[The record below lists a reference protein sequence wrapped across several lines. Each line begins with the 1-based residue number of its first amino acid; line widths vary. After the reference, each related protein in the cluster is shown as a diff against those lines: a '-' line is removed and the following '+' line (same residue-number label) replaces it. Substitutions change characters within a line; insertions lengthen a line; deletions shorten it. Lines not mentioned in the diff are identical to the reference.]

1 MWQQIGFG
9 TMLVGVAAML
19 LWHQRR
25 WESSSLHDPD
35 AARTLRRHHRRRRLS
50 CWLIAGVGA
59 AIVAGSQL
67 HTPLSLTLFWTA
79 ILLLTVTLAGLGIA
93 DFWSTREHVRAL
105 HQQHRREAERMR
117 DELKADFE
125 RYRAAR
131 NPEQPQTFPS
141 KD

>member
-9 TMLVGVAAML
+9 TILIGVSAIL

-25 WESSSLHDPD
+25 WEASSIREPEDTNSL
-35 AARTLRRHHRRRRLS
+35 RHRRRRQLS
-50 CWLIAGVGA
+50 CWLIGAVGV

-67 HTPLSLTLFWTA
+67 HSPLAFVLFWTA
-79 ILLLTVTLAGLGIA
+79 ILLLTLTLAGLGIA
-93 DFWSTREHVRAL
+93 DFWSTREHVKAL
-105 HQQHRREAERMR
+105 HLQHRREAERMR

-131 NPEQPQTFPS
+131 NPEQPQ
-141 KD
+141 

>member
-35 AARTLRRHHRRRRLS
+35 AARTKRRHRRRQLS

-67 HTPLSLTLFWTA
+67 HTPLSLALFWAA

-93 DFWSTREHVRAL
+93 DFWSTREHVRVL

-131 NPEQPQTFPS
+131 NPEQPQAFHS

>member
-9 TMLVGVAAML
+9 TILIGVSAIL

-25 WESSSLHDPD
+25 WEASSIRETEDTNSI
-35 AARTLRRHHRRRRLS
+35 RHRRRRLS
-50 CWLIAGVGA
+50 CWLIGAVGV

-67 HTPLSLTLFWTA
+67 YSPLAFVLFWTA
-79 ILLLTVTLAGLGIA
+79 ILLLTLTLAGLGIA

-105 HQQHRREAERMR
+105 HLQHRREAERMR

-131 NPEQPQTFPS
+131 NPEQPQ
-141 KD
+141 

>member
-9 TMLVGVAAML
+9 TILIGVSAIL

-25 WESSSLHDPD
+25 WEASSIREPEDTNSL
-35 AARTLRRHHRRRRLS
+35 RHRRRRRLS
-50 CWLIAGVGA
+50 CWLIGAVGV

-67 HTPLSLTLFWTA
+67 HSPLAFVLFWTA
-79 ILLLTVTLAGLGIA
+79 ILLLTLTLAWLGIA

-105 HQQHRREAERMR
+105 HLQHRREAERMR

-131 NPEQPQTFPS
+131 SPEQPQ
-141 KD
+141 